1 MENIIRNLRL
11 NQLDADVLLLEQ
23 NFDDESL
30 FQFVTE
36 LGHERAVNELVGRYL
51 FTRGAAEIV
60 CNMTARNI

>member
-11 NQLDADVLLLEQ
+11 NHLDADVLLLEQ
-23 NFDDESL
+23 TFNDYETL

-36 LGHERAVNELVGRYL
+36 LGRERSVNELVGRYL

-60 CNMTARNI
+60 CNMTARN